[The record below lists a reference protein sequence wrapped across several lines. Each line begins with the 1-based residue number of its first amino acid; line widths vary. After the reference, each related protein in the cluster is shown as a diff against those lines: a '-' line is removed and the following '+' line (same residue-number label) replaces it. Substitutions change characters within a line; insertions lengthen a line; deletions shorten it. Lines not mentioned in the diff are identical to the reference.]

1 MATNLPSTLQPTL
14 QSFLQSPLPSHV
26 AALALAFSWAFC
38 PSTGHAQTSTQACP
52 APDVILASG
61 LSALGQWADA
71 CEDSAQYHAHRGA
84 LLLALGQTEAAAV
97 SLEKALLLN
106 PELAGAQLDYA
117 QALAQIGMKGSARA
131 ILSGVLQ
138 RPDIQPQLKT
148 QLSVVENEKASV
160 SADLP
165 SNLNSFNPNQS
176 PWRLS
181 ALAQTAYGRESNL
194 NGATYTDALTLYLSN
209 GPVTVA
215 LADNAKPQPG
225 MAFRTTLAGQAL
237 YKGANSQELWVS
249 AALGTRRGATSA
261 EESLGAGNQTIEG
274 ALKYSLPMLAGD
286 YSGVWQLGASATQ
299 FRLGLQGGQPAYED
313 RGVQLK
319 YAWDSLGARCKWAP
333 LVGSLVQQFPQ
344 STSLNGT
351 YKFARM
357 ELACSHAGKG
367 LLSGGQNNGHQ
378 QETYLSFGGGQDNAQ
393 NTIAA
398 SGQTTGQTT
407 GQSGSTNNARPGG
420 NRSRLDVLVRHEQVV
435 SAEVLGK
442 TIAGQLTAWL
452 RLAKSRDQQVYSEL
466 LGDLKTSTLRQDAGL
481 AFWWPVAQNWSAG
494 LNLEATSQR
503 SNNALFNLKNSAL
516 YLGLRWA
523 KD

>member
-1 MATNLPSTLQPTL
+1 MATNLPPTLHSPL
-14 QSFLQSPLPSHV
+14 QSFLPSHV
-26 AALALAFSWAFC
+26 AALALAASWAFC

-71 CEDSAQYHAHRGA
+71 CEDSAQYHAHRGT

-148 QLSVVENEKASV
+148 QLSVVENEKASAI
-160 SADLP
+160 ADLP
-165 SNLNSFNPNQS
+165 SNLKQG

-209 GPVTVA
+209 GPVTLA

-261 EESLGAGNQTIEG
+261 EESLGAGNQTIEA

-299 FRLGLQGGQPAYED
+299 FRLGLQSSLPAYED

-351 YKFARM
+351 YNFARV
-357 ELACSHAGKG
+357 ELACSHAGKS

-393 NTIAA
+393 NAITA
-398 SGQTTGQTT
+398 SGQTTGQ
-407 GQSGSTNNARPGG
+407 GGSANNARPGG
-420 NRSRLDVLVRHEQVV
+420 NRSRLDLLVRHEQVV

-516 YLGLRWA
+516 YFGLRWA